1 MTVIWCIERG
11 ERKDRKNNTGITIRK
26 LITESGR
33 RPIQA
38 RRTRK
43 NILILVISSITN
55 MLKNMTKA
63 YGVRK
68 RDSGLRILLGME
80 TAFIHV

>member
-11 ERKDRKNNTGITIRK
+11 ERKDRKDNTGITIRK

-33 RPIQA
+33 RPILA
-38 RRTRK
+38 RRSRK
-43 NILILVISSITN
+43 IKLRLVISSIVG
-55 MLKNMTKA
+55 MLKKMTKA

-68 RDSGLRILLGME
+68 RDSGLRISQGMA
-80 TAFIHV
+80 TVYILV